1 MRETYHQHT
10 LCIQGSGIKQQ
21 KVNNSRLYA
30 RSEPIKQQR
39 GPESRRVISPD
50 TILKN
55 WALGSATI

>member
-21 KVNNSRLYA
+21 KVNNSRIYA

-55 WALGSATI
+55 